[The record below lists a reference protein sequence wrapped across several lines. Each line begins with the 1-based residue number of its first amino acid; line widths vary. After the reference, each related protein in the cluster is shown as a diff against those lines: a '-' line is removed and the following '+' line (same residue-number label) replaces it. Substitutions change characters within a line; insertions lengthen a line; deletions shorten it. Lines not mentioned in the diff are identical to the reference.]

1 MAQNLLLVFCKNP
14 QLGKVKTRLANGIG
28 DKNALKIYQRLLEKT
43 AAVLAQLNCD
53 ITIYY
58 SQSII
63 DDDVFSATAKEKKV
77 QYGEDLG
84 ARMANAFQNGLDTH
98 EKVVIIGTDLWTLEA
113 QDIEKAFAALE
124 NFTAVLGPSQ
134 DGGYY
139 LLGLTRFIPELFQ
152 KKAWGTDEVLSKTKT
167 NLKAEKLFLLSE
179 KNDIDT
185 LDDLKQQIDESK
197 AFMNSKGIDSI
208 DFGIILGTGLGDL
221 VNELDVE
228 QEIPYAAIPHFP
240 NTTMEFHHARLL
252 YGNLCGK
259 KVLVFEGRFHAYEG
273 LSYFQ
278 ITYPIRLMHSVG
290 IKKVIISN
298 AAGAINLNFKKGE
311 VMLIE
316 DHINLQGGSP
326 LAEKGVETLGPR
338 FVDMSAPYASTL
350 CKCIKEIAINND
362 ITLHAGVYAAVVGPQ
377 LETKAE
383 YRYLR
388 QIGADAVGMSTVPE
402 VIVANQL
409 NMDCIAFSV
418 LTDECDPA
426 NLKPIDIE
434 DIMASAKKAEQSLI
448 ILVKNLLS
456 SQQ

>member
-1 MAQNLLLVFCKNP
+1 MH
-14 QLGKVKTRLANGIG
+14 T
-28 DKNALKIYQRLLEKT
+28 
-43 AAVLAQLNCD
+43 
-53 ITIYY
+53 
-58 SQSII
+58 
-63 DDDVFSATAKEKKV
+63 
-77 QYGEDLG
+77 
-84 ARMANAFQNGLDTH
+84 
-98 EKVVIIGTDLWTLEA
+98 
-113 QDIEKAFAALE
+113 
-124 NFTAVLGPSQ
+124 
-134 DGGYY
+134 
-139 LLGLTRFIPELFQ
+139 
-152 KKAWGTDEVLSKTKT
+152 
-167 NLKAEKLFLLSE
+167 
-179 KNDIDT
+179 
-185 LDDLKQQIDESK
+185 LKQQIDESQD
-197 AFMNSKGIDSI
+197 FLNSKGIDSI

-221 VNELDVE
+221 VNELDIE

-278 ITYPIRLMHSVG
+278 ITYPIRLMHSVS

-350 CKCIKEIAINND
+350 CKQVKEIATNND

-456 SQQ
+456 LQQ

>member
-1 MAQNLLLVFCKNP
+1 MH
-14 QLGKVKTRLANGIG
+14 T
-28 DKNALKIYQRLLEKT
+28 
-43 AAVLAQLNCD
+43 
-53 ITIYY
+53 
-58 SQSII
+58 
-63 DDDVFSATAKEKKV
+63 
-77 QYGEDLG
+77 
-84 ARMANAFQNGLDTH
+84 
-98 EKVVIIGTDLWTLEA
+98 
-113 QDIEKAFAALE
+113 
-124 NFTAVLGPSQ
+124 
-134 DGGYY
+134 
-139 LLGLTRFIPELFQ
+139 
-152 KKAWGTDEVLSKTKT
+152 
-167 NLKAEKLFLLSE
+167 
-179 KNDIDT
+179 
-185 LDDLKQQIDESK
+185 LKQQIDESQ
-197 AFMNSKGIDSI
+197 AFLNSKGIDSI

-350 CKCIKEIAINND
+350 CKRVKEIAINND

-456 SQQ
+456 LQQ

>member
-1 MAQNLLLVFCKNP
+1 MH
-14 QLGKVKTRLANGIG
+14 T
-28 DKNALKIYQRLLEKT
+28 
-43 AAVLAQLNCD
+43 
-53 ITIYY
+53 
-58 SQSII
+58 
-63 DDDVFSATAKEKKV
+63 
-77 QYGEDLG
+77 
-84 ARMANAFQNGLDTH
+84 
-98 EKVVIIGTDLWTLEA
+98 
-113 QDIEKAFAALE
+113 
-124 NFTAVLGPSQ
+124 
-134 DGGYY
+134 
-139 LLGLTRFIPELFQ
+139 
-152 KKAWGTDEVLSKTKT
+152 
-167 NLKAEKLFLLSE
+167 
-179 KNDIDT
+179 
-185 LDDLKQQIDESK
+185 LKQQIDESQ
-197 AFMNSKGIDSI
+197 AFLNSKGIDSI

-221 VNELDVE
+221 VNELDVD

-350 CKCIKEIAINND
+350 CNHVKEIAANNE

-418 LTDECDPA
+418 LTDECDPN

-456 SQQ
+456 SQE

>member
-1 MAQNLLLVFCKNP
+1 MH
-14 QLGKVKTRLANGIG
+14 T
-28 DKNALKIYQRLLEKT
+28 
-43 AAVLAQLNCD
+43 
-53 ITIYY
+53 
-58 SQSII
+58 
-63 DDDVFSATAKEKKV
+63 
-77 QYGEDLG
+77 
-84 ARMANAFQNGLDTH
+84 
-98 EKVVIIGTDLWTLEA
+98 
-113 QDIEKAFAALE
+113 
-124 NFTAVLGPSQ
+124 
-134 DGGYY
+134 
-139 LLGLTRFIPELFQ
+139 
-152 KKAWGTDEVLSKTKT
+152 
-167 NLKAEKLFLLSE
+167 
-179 KNDIDT
+179 
-185 LDDLKQQIDESK
+185 LKQQLDESQT
-197 AFMNSKGIDSI
+197 FLNSKGIDSI

-350 CKCIKEIAINND
+350 CKRVKEIAANND